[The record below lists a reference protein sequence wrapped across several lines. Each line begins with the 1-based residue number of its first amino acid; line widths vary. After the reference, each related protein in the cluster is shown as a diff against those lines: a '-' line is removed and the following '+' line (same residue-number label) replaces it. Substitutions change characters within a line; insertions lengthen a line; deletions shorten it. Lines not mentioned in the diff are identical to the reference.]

1 MNDNKLEMNEIERQ
15 AEETVNS
22 IEKSIV
28 PFLFFLFFGGMPLIL
43 PFILL
48 FLEFLGYSRNVFLIF
63 AIILMVIF
71 LFICFL
77 ISYIEEK
84 KFKKI
89 LKNNEEYRLAKEIME
104 KYNKK
109 AENYVLKK
117 RIKTQ
122 FLEEQQKTK
131 KILEMKEYEKMVSE
145 LIKEKKKI
153 KMNFEKVYISL
164 VLVFIV
170 LFAVFGMFLFQKGK
184 INFEDFFLIILFG
197 GIISFFFGICFT
209 AIVYI
214 FLKILKF
221 ITLLKDKE
229 YKLAKEVIKNYENKV
244 FEYKKKKVEEKKRNE
259 YKDVI
264 YKEKEKHERINELE
278 KYLANERKRK
288 RKEKK

>member
-1 MNDNKLEMNEIERQ
+1 MNDNKLEMNKIERQ
-15 AEETVNS
+15 AEETVNN

-28 PFLFFLFFGGMPLIL
+28 PFLFFSFFIGMPLIL
-43 PFILL
+43 PFLLL
-48 FLEFLGYSRNVFLIF
+48 FVEFLGYSRNVFFIF

-131 KILEMKEYEKMVSE
+131 KILEMKEY
-145 LIKEKKKI
+145 LKED
-153 KMNFEKVYISL
+153 N
-164 VLVFIV
+164 
-170 LFAVFGMFLFQKGK
+170 
-184 INFEDFFLIILFG
+184 
-197 GIISFFFGICFT
+197 
-209 AIVYI
+209 
-214 FLKILKF
+214 
-221 ITLLKDKE
+221 
-229 YKLAKEVIKNYENKV
+229 
-244 FEYKKKKVEEKKRNE
+244 
-259 YKDVI
+259 
-264 YKEKEKHERINELE
+264 
-278 KYLANERKRK
+278 
-288 RKEKK
+288 

>member
-131 KILEMKEYEKMVSE
+131 KILEMKEY
-145 LIKEKKKI
+145 LKED
-153 KMNFEKVYISL
+153 N
-164 VLVFIV
+164 
-170 LFAVFGMFLFQKGK
+170 
-184 INFEDFFLIILFG
+184 
-197 GIISFFFGICFT
+197 
-209 AIVYI
+209 
-214 FLKILKF
+214 
-221 ITLLKDKE
+221 
-229 YKLAKEVIKNYENKV
+229 
-244 FEYKKKKVEEKKRNE
+244 
-259 YKDVI
+259 
-264 YKEKEKHERINELE
+264 
-278 KYLANERKRK
+278 
-288 RKEKK
+288 